1 MPPIYNI
8 AIMEQQGM
16 MVQPAVMGGQPDLL
30 PKPDNLQYDPS
41 VYKKNN
47 NGMASE
53 KTGTIMNAIGQGLQG
68 LGTVFTG
75 IFGGGSAAPATGSV
89 YSVPVQVGVDT
100 GTKKWITYAGIAGGV
115 LLLVL
120 VLIMAFK
127 KK

>member
-1 MPPIYNI
+1 
-8 AIMEQQGM
+8 M
-16 MVQPAVMGGQPDLL
+16 MAQPAVMRTRPDLL

-41 VYKKNN
+41 VYKKKDND
-47 NGMASE
+47 MAANSGVI
-53 KTGTIMNAIGQGLQG
+53 GTAVGKGLTAIGDI
-68 LGTVFTG
+68 VTG
-75 IFGGGSAAPATGSV
+75 IFGGGDASASAAGSG

>member
-1 MPPIYNI
+1 
-8 AIMEQQGM
+8 MEQQNM
-16 MVQPAVMGGQPDLL
+16 MAHSTVMVGQPALL

-41 VYKKNN
+41 VYKKGS
-47 NGMASE
+47 GMAIDKSNL
-53 KTGTIMNAIGQGLQG
+53 GSTIGVGIGYIGDFVSRL
-68 LGTVFTG
+68 
-75 IFGGGSAAPATGSV
+75 FGGGGVTDTPATGSG

>member
-1 MPPIYNI
+1 
-8 AIMEQQGM
+8 M
-16 MVQPAVMGGQPDLL
+16 MVHSTVMGGQPDLL

-41 VYKKNN
+41 VYKKN

-75 IFGGGSAAPATGSV
+75 IFGGGASAPATGSG

>member
-1 MPPIYNI
+1 
-8 AIMEQQGM
+8 MEQQNM
-16 MVQPAVMGGQPDLL
+16 MAHSTVMVGQPALL

-41 VYKKNN
+41 VYKKN

-75 IFGGGSAAPATGSV
+75 IFGGGGASASAAGSG

-115 LLLVL
+115 LLLGL
-120 VLIMAFK
+120 VLITAFK